1 MGGLEDPSSAWN
13 HGGVLDEAD
22 DEREEEALETDE
34 PERLRCS
41 TCRHPIT
48 DTGARFAVNGDHR
61 HVCVNPSGIP
71 YDIACFREAP
81 GLRVLGPRTEA
92 FTWFEGW
99 AWQIGQCSECGAH
112 LGWWFTRGEP
122 SFAGL
127 IDRRLVE

>member
-1 MGGLEDPSSAWN
+1 M
-13 HGGVLDEAD
+13 LDEGISEVAQGSDLDAD
-22 DEREEEALETDE
+22 EAT
-34 PERLRCS
+34 PLRCVA
-41 TCRHPIT
+41 CRHPIT
-48 DTGARFAVNGDHR
+48 DTRARIAVNGDHR

-99 AWQIGQCSECGAH
+99 AWQLAECSGCGAH
-112 LGWWFTRGEP
+112 LGWWFSRGEA

-127 IDRRLVE
+127 IDRRLTEET